1 MGTFKNE
8 AEFQKALDRLN
19 AFSMDLKWQPTRAR
33 QEHVDAFGIQISYG
47 EAYYRKRVSYN
58 SSFAVKLS
66 RESMEKLLGLTVEI
80 HPAMERIADELL
92 VARRQELHDAVKG
105 LEKGVPA

>member
-1 MGTFKNE
+1 MGIFKNE

-19 AFSMDLKWQPTRAR
+19 AFSMDLKWQATYAR
-33 QEHVDAFGIQISYG
+33 QEHVDEFGIKITYG
-47 EAYYRKRVSYN
+47 ELYYRKRVSYS

-66 RESMEKLLGLTVEI
+66 RESMEKLLDLTVQI
-80 HPAMERIADELL
+80 HPGMEQIADKLL
-92 VARRQELHDAVKG
+92 MAREQGLLDAVAM